1 MATRGGSELLVNHI
15 CFLLESNSEWT
26 VLKTEVKNAFN
37 YIQRRSSLLKSIHL
51 HFHPC
56 STTFIK
62 CTPLTVP
69 LSTKME
75 CHFTSSECIKETLL
89 VPTSFQLPFTSPCDT
104 QSRNPGVRCPA
115 YLNDIFMMGQS
126 NHFFPLLWISSQ
138 LSIHWFWRFKTR
150 NVKYFVHISSHKG
163 HVTFAV
169 VSEFL
174 KLA

>member
-1 MATRGGSELLVNHI
+1 MRGTFSEFFAPLGHGVATSGGSELLVNHI

-89 VPTSFQLPFTSPCDT
+89 VPTSFQLPFTSPC
-104 QSRNPGVRCPA
+104 V
-115 YLNDIFMMGQS
+115 IH
-126 NHFFPLLWISSQ
+126 NHEILESDAQPTSM
-138 LSIHWFWRFKTR
+138 
-150 NVKYFVHISSHKG
+150 
-163 HVTFAV
+163 TF
-169 VSEFL
+169 S
-174 KLA
+174 